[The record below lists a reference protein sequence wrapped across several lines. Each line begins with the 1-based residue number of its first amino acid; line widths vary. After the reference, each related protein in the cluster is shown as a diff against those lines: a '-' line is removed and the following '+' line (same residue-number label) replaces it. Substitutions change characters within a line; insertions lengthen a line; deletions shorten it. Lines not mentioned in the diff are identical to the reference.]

1 MFENFKAYDDE
12 CKHTEDWGDTI
23 YLMIPNE
30 IGRKEAI
37 QWLTDTGN
45 YYETQL
51 MGNEENHYYKY
62 NDCRGVYEPIDDIPD
77 KLITDFNCYFPQ
89 ESKNETFQK
98 FKIKIQLINGVTV
111 EPNLYS
117 NNLYEIASVIQ
128 TFSSEKLFAG
138 QVKNIN
144 IELS

>member
-12 CKHTEDWGDTI
+12 CKCTEDWGDAI

-30 IGRKEAI
+30 IGRKDAI

-62 NDCRGVYEPIDDIPD
+62 NDCRGVYEPVDDIPD
-77 KLITDFNCYFPQ
+77 KLITDFNSYFPK
-89 ESKNETFQK
+89 ESKNEISQK

>member
-1 MFENFKAYDDE
+1 
-12 CKHTEDWGDTI
+12 
-23 YLMIPNE
+23 MIPNE
-30 IGRKEAI
+30 IGRKDAI

-77 KLITDFNCYFPQ
+77 KLITDFNSYFPK
-89 ESKNETFQK
+89 ESKNEISQK

>member
-12 CKHTEDWGDTI
+12 CKRTEDWGDAI

-30 IGRKEAI
+30 IGRKDAI

-77 KLITDFNCYFPQ
+77 KLITDFNSYFPK
-89 ESKNETFQK
+89 ESKNEISQK